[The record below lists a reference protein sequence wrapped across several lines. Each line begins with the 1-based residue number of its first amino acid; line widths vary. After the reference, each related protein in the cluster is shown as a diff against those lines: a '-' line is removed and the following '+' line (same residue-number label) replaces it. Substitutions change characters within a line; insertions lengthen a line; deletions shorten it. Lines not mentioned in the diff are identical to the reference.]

1 MTVFNNFLMTEH
13 VIFATVFR
21 HFCNSGFCGS
31 SVWQA
36 FVKTAVHNI
45 IFNVLIISFPTD
57 ILNITDCLSIK
68 NNDEHKSCQE
78 EYQQLKHEFEQ
89 YKQSQL
95 HQPNNIR

>member
-1 MTVFNNFLMTEH
+1 MTEH

-21 HFCNSGFCGS
+21 DFCNGGFRGS

-36 FVKTAVHNI
+36 FVKTAVHDK
-45 IFNVLIISFPTD
+45 FNVLIIFFPTD

-89 YKQSQL
+89 YKESQL

>member
-1 MTVFNNFLMTEH
+1 MTVHVFFLLLCSETS
-13 VIFATVFR
+13 VTVVFVVLL
-21 HFCNSGFCGS
+21 F
-31 SVWQA
+31 WQA
-36 FVKTAVHNI
+36 FVKTAVHDI
-45 IFNVLIISFPTD
+45 KFSVLIISFPTD